1 MQYLGPPFTFGID
14 QISENT
20 TIAGPLAAKAVDDMV
35 FWMGVDEFYVYNGQV
50 QKLPC
55 DVLSY
60 VFSDFNY
67 SQIEQV
73 TAALNS
79 SFGEIWWFYCPA
91 DSTSLSSYVVF
102 NYEQNIW
109 YYGTLPRSAWMDR
122 GKNTYPIAA
131 STDGYLYNHEFGL
144 DDGSTSPASAITS
157 YIESSQMDIGQ
168 GENFVF
174 LTRLIPDLTF
184 DQSTDTDATVDMTL
198 KTRNYPGG
206 SYLQTDTSAV
216 TKTASTPVQQF
227 TNQKN
232 IRLRGRSFALKVESN
247 VTGVQW
253 RLGTPRVEI
262 IEDGRR

>member
-1 MQYLGPPFTFGID
+1 M
-14 QISENT
+14 
-20 TIAGPLAAKAVDDMV
+20 
-35 FWMGVDEFYVYNGQV
+35 
-50 QKLPC
+50 
-55 DVLSY
+55 
-60 VFSDFNY
+60 
-67 SQIEQV
+67 
-73 TAALNS
+73 
-79 SFGEIWWFYCPA
+79 
-91 DSTSLSSYVVF
+91 
-102 NYEQNIW
+102 
-109 YYGTLPRSAWMDR
+109 
-122 GKNTYPIAA
+122 
-131 STDGYLYNHEFGL
+131 
-144 DDGSTSPASAITS
+144 
-157 YIESSQMDIGQ
+157 
-168 GENFVF
+168 
-174 LTRLIPDLTF
+174 IPDLTF